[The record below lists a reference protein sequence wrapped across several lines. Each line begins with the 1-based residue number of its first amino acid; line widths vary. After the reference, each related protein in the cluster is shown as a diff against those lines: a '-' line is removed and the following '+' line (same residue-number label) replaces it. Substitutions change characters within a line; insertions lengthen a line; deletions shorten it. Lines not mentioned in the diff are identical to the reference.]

1 MSYHE
6 QRVVVRDLMREIDFD
21 RDTRDM
27 QFDDRD
33 FEIVE
38 DLVREEGRL
47 VEDDETGD

>member
-6 QRVVVRDLMREIDFD
+6 QRVVVRDLMREIYFD